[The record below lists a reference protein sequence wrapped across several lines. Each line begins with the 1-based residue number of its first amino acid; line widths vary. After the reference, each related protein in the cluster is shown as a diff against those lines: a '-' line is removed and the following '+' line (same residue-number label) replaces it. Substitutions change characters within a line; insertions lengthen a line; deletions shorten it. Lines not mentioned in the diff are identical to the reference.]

1 MQGESFEPS
10 FFLMMLIVRCYMR
23 IESTSAKPALSLT
36 ATITEGADEELV
48 LVVV

>member
-1 MQGESFEPS
+1 
-10 FFLMMLIVRCYMR
+10 MR